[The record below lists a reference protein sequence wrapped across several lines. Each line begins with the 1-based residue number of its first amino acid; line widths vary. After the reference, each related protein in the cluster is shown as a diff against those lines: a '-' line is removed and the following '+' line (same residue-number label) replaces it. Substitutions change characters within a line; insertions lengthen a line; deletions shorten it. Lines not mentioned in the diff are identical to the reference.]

1 MRRNDSSSNK
11 WLLGNRDFT
20 LLWGGELLSE
30 VGSQTATVAYPL
42 LVLALTGSPAKAGVV
57 GLAKWLP
64 LAIFALPAG
73 VLADR
78 VDRKRL
84 MIACDLIRM
93 LGAASIVLLLLIS
106 EPAYLQIVVVAFLD
120 GGMFITSYICERG
133 ALRQVVEPDQLQ
145 DAVAQ
150 NEARTFAA
158 GIVGPSLGGVLFS
171 VGRAL
176 PFIVDVASYI
186 CSTTAI
192 AATHAR
198 FQVDAATTTKPTL
211 KQVAKEAS
219 EGFAWMRS
227 RPFYR
232 TTAILFAFGNP
243 VYTGFYLI
251 AILLA
256 KHNHASSGTV
266 GAMLG
271 LVGIGGLLGAV
282 LAGPIRRHFSTPT
295 ILIGEI
301 WAMVVVVLLLL
312 VVHEPLLIGLLIGA
326 AEFVTPVTNAV
337 VAGSRVAAAPDHLQ
351 GRVQSAATMLSMS
364 LAWVGPLG
372 VGLLFEH
379 AGATATV
386 LVMAGWTLGLAAA
399 TTLAPSIRHHVPV
412 VPATAAVPAS
422 GRSTPPAAGV

>member
-150 NEARTFAA
+150 NEAHVRRRHRRPVAGRRAVQRRTRAA
-158 GIVGPSLGGVLFS
+158 VHRRCRLIHLQHNGDRGHPRTLSSRRGNH
-171 VGRAL
+171 
-176 PFIVDVASYI
+176 DQ
-186 CSTTAI
+186 
-192 AATHAR
+192 TH
-198 FQVDAATTTKPTL
+198 TET
-211 KQVAKEAS
+211 
-219 EGFAWMRS
+219 S
-227 RPFYR
+227 RER
-232 TTAILFAFGNP
+232 
-243 VYTGFYLI
+243 
-251 AILLA
+251 
-256 KHNHASSGTV
+256 
-266 GAMLG
+266 
-271 LVGIGGLLGAV
+271 GIGGLRVDAQSSL
-282 LAGPIRRHFSTPT
+282 LPDDRH
-295 ILIGEI
+295 
-301 WAMVVVVLLLL
+301 
-312 VVHEPLLIGLLIGA
+312 
-326 AEFVTPVTNAV
+326 PV
-337 VAGSRVAAAPDHLQ
+337 RV
-351 GRVQSAATMLSMS
+351 R
-364 LAWVGPLG
+364 
-372 VGLLFEH
+372 
-379 AGATATV
+379 
-386 LVMAGWTLGLAAA
+386 
-399 TTLAPSIRHHVPV
+399 
-412 VPATAAVPAS
+412 
-422 GRSTPPAAGV
+422 